1 MGTEPDI
8 AAGSEINADNTAIT
22 IFLREGLKWSD
33 GHPLT
38 TEDIRFAYVR
48 TRGSAQ
54 VRSNYTVPLAPAC
67 NPNHTTLMAA

>member
-33 GHPLT
+33 GHPW
-38 TEDIRFAYVR
+38 RPR
-48 TRGSAQ
+48 TSAS
-54 VRSNYTVPLAPAC
+54 RTSGREGLRKCGHYTAC